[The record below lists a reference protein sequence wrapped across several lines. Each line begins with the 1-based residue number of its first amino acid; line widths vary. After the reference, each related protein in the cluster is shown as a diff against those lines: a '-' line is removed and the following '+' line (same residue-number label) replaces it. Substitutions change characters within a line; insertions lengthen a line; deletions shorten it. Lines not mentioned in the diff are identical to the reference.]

1 MTLPLSQSRLEALL
15 ESANLLHASL
25 ELDELLR
32 HLLRSIM
39 GRLVVSRGL
48 IAVEDDGTWR
58 VALVRGLKG
67 LEAGEEYDEA
77 RARAA
82 GASFFVPIGEVD
94 QPCGVV
100 GIGTP
105 ASGRVAPEDEAFVRA
120 LAGMAATGI
129 ANARSHAQVQRLNR
143 RLDQKIQELR
153 TMLEL
158 VRALTSTEADEPH
171 EIAHL
176 LGLTLAGQWA
186 VRRHVVMAAR
196 RGQEVLAMQK
206 GTALEWREAW
216 REELQWG
223 SEATTVPAMPASA
236 LKDALTAEG
245 LAVVFP
251 LRSVAG
257 PVGFVALGERQG
269 ALPFSEA
276 DLEFGAGLVAQAVV
290 AFENAWHVREL
301 LIKKQMEREL
311 ALAASIQQGL
321 FPSELP
327 QFDRFDIA
335 AASHPARQ
343 VGGDYYD
350 ALTLGG
356 SGAER
361 RCLLCVAD
369 VSGKGIAASLLM
381 SNIQATLRALLG
393 REASLAELARVTSE
407 LLYASTPD
415 NKYVTAI
422 LVSLDPATGECHYVN
437 AGHNEGLVVRAE
449 GTSLLLPATGVALG
463 MFPGMRYEE
472 GHFTLEPGD
481 VAVLYSDGVT
491 EARNAAEEEYELA
504 RLVRL
509 VTSNSGQAAPGL
521 VDTILGDVDRFVAG
535 APQHDDITLMVLKR
549 L

>member
-25 ELDELLR
+25 ELDDLLR

-48 IAVEDDGTWR
+48 IAVEDDGDWR
-58 VALVRGLKG
+58 VALVRGFKG
-67 LEAGEEYDEA
+67 IEAGEPYDEA

-82 GASFFVPIGEVD
+82 GVAFFVPIGED
-94 QPCGVV
+94 DRPRGVV
-100 GIGTP
+100 GLGAP
-105 ASGRVAPEDEAFVRA
+105 PSGRIEPEDEAFVQA

-129 ANARSHAQVQRLNR
+129 VNARSHAQVQRLNR
-143 RLDQKIQELR
+143 RLDHKIHELR

-158 VRALTSTEADEPH
+158 VRALASTEADEPH

-186 VRRHVVMAAR
+186 VGRHAVLAAR
-196 RGQEVLAMQK
+196 PGHEVLALGK
-206 GTALEWREAW
+206 GSALEWQDAW
-216 REELQWG
+216 REDLHRAGEAQRVTELRESPLRRALD
-223 SEATTVPAMPASA
+223 SERFV
-236 LKDALTAEG
+236 
-245 LAVVFP
+245 VVFP
-251 LRSVAG
+251 LKSVSG
-257 PVGFVALGERQG
+257 PFGLVALGARPGER
-269 ALPFSEA
+269 PFADA

-301 LIKKQMEREL
+301 LAKKQIEREL

-327 QFDRFDIA
+327 RLDRCDIA
-335 AASHPARQ
+335 AASRPARQ

-356 SGAER
+356 TGASK

-393 REASLAELARVTSE
+393 REASLAELARVTNE
-407 LLYASTPD
+407 LLYASTPG
-415 NKYVTAI
+415 NRYVTAI
-422 LVSLDPATGECHYVN
+422 LLSLDPSTGECHYVN
-437 AGHNEGLVVRAE
+437 AGHNEALVVRAD
-449 GTSLLLPATGVALG
+449 GSSLLLPATGLALG
-463 MFPGMRYEE
+463 MFPGVSYEE
-472 GHFTLEPGD
+472 GRFCLESGD
-481 VAVLYSDGVT
+481 VTVLYSDGVT
-491 EARNAAEEEYELA
+491 EALNAAEQEYELS
-504 RLVRL
+504 RLLPL
-509 VTSNSGQAAPGL
+509 VVTRRALPAPAL
-521 VDTILGDVDRFVAG
+521 VEDILADVDRFVAG
-535 APQHDDITLMVLKR
+535 APQHDDITLMVLRR